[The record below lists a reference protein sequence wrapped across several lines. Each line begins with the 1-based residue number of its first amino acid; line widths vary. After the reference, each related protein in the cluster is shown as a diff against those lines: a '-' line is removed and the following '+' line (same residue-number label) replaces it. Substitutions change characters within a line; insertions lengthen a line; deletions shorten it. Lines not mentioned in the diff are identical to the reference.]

1 MSTRPERTLSYEGTL
16 EVLHEIE
23 HGSPDTPE
31 RRAMFERARAWG
43 PVVDRLFERIRQ
55 QTPVEEEP
63 HV

>member
-31 RRAMFERARAWG
+31 RRAMFERARAMR
-43 PVVDRLFERIRQ
+43 PLVDRLLQKTRKQ
-55 QTPVEEEP
+55 PPVEKG
-63 HV
+63 